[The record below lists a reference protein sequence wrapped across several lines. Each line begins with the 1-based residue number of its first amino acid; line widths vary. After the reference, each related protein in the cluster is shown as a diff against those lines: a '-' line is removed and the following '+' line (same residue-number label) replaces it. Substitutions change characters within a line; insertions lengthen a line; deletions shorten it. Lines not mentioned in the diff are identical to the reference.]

1 MLRFAAHTAIYFN
14 LAPQMRLFCPFMAFP
29 GLRRSSLP
37 GVIDIEPFQGFR
49 IDFSIRH
56 SIFFNRFDSD
66 FSTAFSHSHSLPFTQ
81 SPPLPVSQSPILL
94 VLNNQSYSC

>member
-56 SIFFNRFDSD
+56 SFFFNRFDSD
-66 FSTAFSHSHSLPFTQ
+66 FSTAFSHSPLHTVSPSPSL
-81 SPPLPVSQSPILL
+81 SIS
-94 VLNNQSYSC
+94 